1 MTRLVATILPFDFV
15 LSDMIENGGKAIAVG
30 CFMDRKK
37 MVTASFDYFA
47 ILRRFKYQ
55 DVFTI
60 FEGHNGPVSTGKFLD
75 NDRILSP
82 AII

>member
-1 MTRLVATILPFDFV
+1 
-15 LSDMIENGGKAIAVG
+15 
-30 CFMDRKK
+30 